1 MTSHKEDAHQMPFSF
16 FATCLAQSHTK
27 WVTMAWDVLVSE
39 SRQQG
44 LIQDS
49 RKSKNWELK
58 EKEELAKKLTV
69 ILTVESHSS
78 NGTF

>member
-1 MTSHKEDAHQMPFSF
+1 MTRHREDAHQMPFSF

-39 SRQQG
+39 SRQRG
-44 LIQDS
+44 IIQDS
-49 RKSKNWELK
+49 RKSKIWELK
-58 EKEELAKKLTV
+58 EKELAKKLTV